1 MIFPSGSLDNIR
13 RLIISDVQDLINPID
28 SLFDPANDAIEAPQN
43 PKFQIVKRKNW
54 FIERAGSS
62 YFTLTRALIQ
72 NRSRLRRM
80 LCHAILDWDSLQ
92 VEAEEVDTELRGFT
106 GEMPMNQG
114 GEEMWSYP
122 LSSWVYHYKLRQMEW
137 VHLLGFELE
146 IYLPYEFAGMFW
158 YIQYYVQMRLGH
170 LQRIQEFALAN
181 GTMQMKN
188 CSNNKSELERIE
200 NELNQNRSLLNLHLL
215 DATALHEITG
225 GLQHLYLALSK
236 LGLLKKGEQSY
247 GADQLRYE
255 LRMKPFLAIGLPEV
269 VPFERWQE
277 LVDPPDVEVLELLGY
292 ASESVTEA
300 RKYYDR
306 LSKLDKAMARV
317 LLCEGDYRLVCFF
330 FLVFLGF
337 VLGGRGRGE

>member
-1 MIFPSGSLDNIR
+1 
-13 RLIISDVQDLINPID
+13 
-28 SLFDPANDAIEAPQN
+28 
-43 PKFQIVKRKNW
+43 
-54 FIERAGSS
+54 
-62 YFTLTRALIQ
+62 
-72 NRSRLRRM
+72 
-80 LCHAILDWDSLQ
+80 
-92 VEAEEVDTELRGFT
+92 
-106 GEMPMNQG
+106 MNQG

-181 GTMQMKN
+181 GTQQMKN
-188 CSNNKSELERIE
+188 CSNNKAELERIE
-200 NELNQNRSLLNLHLL
+200 NELNKNRSLLNLHLL

-277 LVDPPDVEVLELLGY
+277 LIDPPDVDILELLGY

-306 LSKLDKAMARV
+306 LSKLDKTMARV
-317 LLCEGDYRLVCFF
+317 ELCEGDFRLNVREIQRSCIGCGVAIAQLRKAVETGSTEKLEVMIERDKYHPFF
-330 FLVFLGF
+330 PVPK
-337 VLGGRGRGE
+337 VVMKP